1 MKIIEFHFIK
11 QNMRGMDIIFTS
23 ITAQSHEPK
32 AIKRTASAVLPVL
45 NEV

>member
-32 AIKRTASAVLPVL
+32 PSKELL
-45 NEV
+45 LQFFLY